1 MGDRGSILFFYK
13 GWIIFY
19 KAKDESLPSKM
30 LIQSINKHAKPKDDS
45 SLYEI
50 KCLFS
55 LSISILNQDDI
66 FGQMS

>member
-50 KCLFS
+50 KCLLS
-55 LSISILNQDDI
+55 LSISMLNQKMI
-66 FGQMS
+66 HRYMK